1 MEISG
6 HRQNKIIK
14 VATGV
19 AAQGEVVMET
29 LTKGQEEFVDQMTRK
44 LMVDWCLD
52 ALTSGSTDI
61 PDDYFAHLALK
72 KKWITAAPVDV
83 SVISLGRPI
92 TVRILSAGWDTA
104 ARFLKR

>member
-1 MEISG
+1 
-6 HRQNKIIK
+6 
-14 VATGV
+14 
-19 AAQGEVVMET
+19 MET

-72 KKWITAAPVDV
+72 KKWIAAAPVDV
-83 SVISLGRPI
+83 SVSALSLGKPI